1 MKESYIAY
9 KARVAREND
18 TPVTKAMV
26 YSKMQGGRGTETDS
40 VKDAGCTYPHTT
52 TAVTEALGIEVKPLT
67 GSLEII
73 DASGNAL
80 DILGT
85 TRMFIDSQILGGR
98 KLVEAAVIRGNK
110 KETLISLQLLKHW
123 DLIHESFPN

>member
-1 MKESYIAY
+1 MEDEERKENRGGLKESFIAY
-9 KARVAREND
+9 RARVARKND

-26 YSKMQGGRGTETDS
+26 YLKMQGGRGTETDS
-40 VKDAGCTYPHTT
+40 VNDTECIYPLTT
-52 TAVTEALGIEVKPLT
+52 TAVTEALGIEVKPIT

-85 TRMFIDSQILGGR
+85 TKMFIDSRVLGG
-98 KLVEAAVIRGNK
+98 AN
-110 KETLISLQLLKHW
+110 
-123 DLIHESFPN
+123 